1 MDINPTEKRIITL
14 LSKGLIDKEI
24 APQVNMKPRTV
35 KKYVSMMMMKAGCD
49 NRPHLISFAYE
60 NKILPEDGGR

>member
-35 KKYVSMMMMKAGCD
+35 KEYVSRMMIKTGCD
-49 NRPHLISFAYE
+49 NRPHLISYAYE
-60 NKILPEDGGR
+60 NKILPDNASR